1 MLTIQVL
8 SLAETEKLNYHC
20 SKDLLS
26 NMLGI
31 SGLVNK
37 ARRLLLTHFNRCSTS
52 KPPENIRKPEVFW
65 CFRVEEGGGG
75 VEVRLEVEHLEQ
87 KLEQKFFTESNDFLY
102 FLIF

>member
-8 SLAETEKLNYHC
+8 SLTETEKLNYYC

-65 CFRVEEGGGG
+65 CFRVEEGGG